1 VKLRYKHLGN
11 LRETGTTGTGT
22 TTAEESRRRTSLKMN
37 KLSLLILLII
47 GIAATGCN
55 TNNLVDVN
63 SEMPKRNWSYVNTV
77 KASANITDPAKPFML
92 YFKLRHTAEYRYSN
106 IFVLLRIKDPH
117 NKTQTKRYEFRLA
130 QADGQWLG
138 SGSGNLFTYK
148 FRLLSDYHFPKSG
161 KYEFEI
167 EQNMRD
173 NPLKEV
179 SDAGLTLAYQ

>member
-1 VKLRYKHLGN
+1 
-11 LRETGTTGTGT
+11 
-22 TTAEESRRRTSLKMN
+22 MN
-37 KLSLLILLII
+37 KYCLLLLLII
-47 GIAATGCN
+47 GVAATSCN

-63 SEMPKRNWSYVNTV
+63 LEMPKRNWSYVNTV
-77 KASANITDPAKPFML
+77 KATVDIKDHNKPFML

-106 IFVLLRIKDPH
+106 IFVLLRIKDFH
-117 NKTQTKRYEFRLA
+117 HKTQTKRYEFRLA

-148 FRLLSDYHFPKSG
+148 LRLLSDYHFPENG
-161 KYEFEI
+161 KYELEI

-179 SDAGLTLAYQ
+179 SDAGISLAYQ